1 MPHSTPPRRRTA
13 LPPNPSSEKTASA
26 HIFADSGHWDCLGDA
41 ELPTFDATETAA
53 LAKLSHMLEDQQ
65 GAQIFTAEEVA
76 TLRDMIV
83 AWRGL
88 AALGAIGG
96 LIRPLAWIV
105 GIALAL
111 FLALKGKLEPL
122 THILWG

>member
-1 MPHSTPPRRRTA
+1 MNRAT
-13 LPPNPSSEKTASA
+13 
-26 HIFADSGHWDCLGDA
+26 WDCFGDA
-41 ELPTFDATETAA
+41 GLPNFDANETAA
-53 LAKLSHMLEDQQ
+53 LAKLSHMLEEQ
-65 GAQIFTAEEVA
+65 GGQIFTPEEVA

-88 AALGAIGG
+88 AALGFVGG
-96 LIRPLAWIV
+96 LLRPLAWVV
-105 GIALAL
+105 GVALAL